1 MQLNNMLDLMNLDS
15 SSSIDRKNITDALA
29 RLQEQGLLKYKVTGI
44 NENGEE
50 ILEIEMSD
58 AMKEVANEID
68 FDSLENENV
77 TRN

>member
-1 MQLNNMLDLMNLDS
+1 MNLDS

>member
-29 RLQEQGLLKYKVTGI
+29 RLQAQGLLKYKVTGI